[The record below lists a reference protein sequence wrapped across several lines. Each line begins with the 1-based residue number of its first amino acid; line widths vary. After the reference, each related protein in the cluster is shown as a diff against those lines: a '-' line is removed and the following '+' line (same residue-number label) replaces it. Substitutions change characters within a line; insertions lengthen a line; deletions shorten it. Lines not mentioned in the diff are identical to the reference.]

1 LIYIYKDHLKKNSTK
16 VVAFLV
22 IAIFISAC
30 NALKRVPEGKFLL
43 TKNQIL
49 VNEKAIK
56 EQTVFDQMYQNPNGT
71 FGGFKLRL
79 ALYNAANLNPDS
91 TYQAKFTNNPGKYER
106 KSKWLSAKQVD
117 RLGESFYYKGIHQF
131 LKKVGEP
138 PVIIDTIKT
147 KKTANRL
154 DNYYF
159 NKGYFKAKTT
169 YSIDSVGV
177 KKAKV
182 QYKIALSDP
191 FILDT
196 VSKSITS
203 PALDSLYNVAKES
216 SLIQSGKQ
224 YQTTDFEEEKNRIT
238 THFRNN
244 GAYQFQPNNIN
255 FDIDTIG
262 KKNRANVNMLIK
274 NYSYQENDST
284 YTVPFKLFKISD
296 VKIYT
301 DFSQANPPETV
312 TDSTEYK
319 GFKLFS
325 HGKLKYKPSAITD
338 AIFIAKGNLFGD
350 NKTVLT
356 NRSLNNLKIFGY
368 PSIQYVVD
376 KKDSTAQSL
385 IAKIYLTPR
394 KKYSFST
401 TLDLTHS
408 NIQDI
413 GIGASVTE
421 TIRNVFNRAE
431 TLEIG
436 LRGNIGSSKDF
447 ANPNDA
453 FFNVTEYGINLK
465 LNFPRILLPFN
476 TDKIIPKRM
485 IPYTQISSGFNKQRN
500 IGLDKENFTGL
511 ITYNWNPIR
520 NNNVRLDLL
529 NVQFV
534 RNLNPDNYFNVYGS
548 SYNALNEI
556 AKNFNN
562 NSTYLDTKNNLIINS
577 GTTGFTNDV
586 LTLNTAILPTD
597 KEFKEVL
604 SIEERR
610 VRLTENDFIL
620 GTSYTFSQTTK
631 KDLQDNEFY
640 QFKTRIE
647 SAGTLLSLL
656 AKATNLPK
664 NAEDQYEIFN
674 LPYSEYLKLEFD
686 YIKHWDFSKEN
697 IVAFRSF
704 FGIAVPF
711 GNADYIPFSRSYFSG
726 GTNDNRAWQPYSL
739 GPGSTGSILDFNEAN
754 MKIALSAEY
763 RFKIAG
769 SVKGAFFADAGNI
782 WNVLDATTFESAAF
796 TSLKDLKEMALG
808 TGFGI
813 RYDLDFFV
821 VRFDLGFKTYNPA
834 YPTGSRW
841 FKDLNFT
848 KSVLNFGINY
858 PF

>member
-1 LIYIYKDHLKKNSTK
+1 MKKNSTK
-16 VVAFLV
+16 VVAFLL

-30 NALKRVPEGKFLL
+30 NAVKRVPEGKFLL

-49 VNEKAIK
+49 VNDKAIK
-56 EQTVFDQMYQNPNGT
+56 DQTAFDQMYQNPNGT
-71 FGGFKLRL
+71 IGGFKLRL

-131 LKKVGEP
+131 LKKVGEAP
-138 PVIIDTIKT
+138 AIIDTIKT
-147 KKTANRL
+147 QKTAIRL
-154 DNYYF
+154 NNYYF

-169 YSIDSVGV
+169 FSIDTVGL
-177 KKAKV
+177 KKAKIK
-182 QYKIALSDP
+182 YKIALSDP

-196 VSKSITS
+196 ISKSITS
-203 PALDSLYNVAKES
+203 PALDSLYNISKENS
-216 SLIQSGKQ
+216 FILSGKQ
-224 YQTTDFEEEKNRIT
+224 YKTSDFEEEKNRIT
-238 THFRNN
+238 TFFRNN
-244 GAYQFQPNNIN
+244 GAFHFQPNNVT

-262 KKNRANVNMLIK
+262 KKNKANVEMIIK
-274 NYSYQENDST
+274 NYSYQKNDST
-284 YTVPFKLFKISD
+284 YTVPFKLFKVSD
-296 VKIYT
+296 IKIYT
-301 DFSQANPPETV
+301 DYSQKNPPETV
-312 TDSTEYK
+312 TDSVEYK

-338 AIFIAKGNLFGD
+338 AVFITKGTLFGD
-350 NKTVLT
+350 YKTVLS

-368 PSIQYVVD
+368 PSIQYEVD
-376 KKDSTAQSL
+376 KRDSTAQSL
-385 IAKIYLTPR
+385 IAKVYLTPR
-394 KKYSFST
+394 KKFSFST

-408 NIQDI
+408 NIQDF
-413 GIGASVTE
+413 GIGASITE

-436 LRGNIGSSKDF
+436 FRGNIGSSKDF

-465 LNFPRILLPFN
+465 LNFPRILSPFN

-500 IGLDKENFTGL
+500 IGLDKENFTAL
-511 ITYNWNPIR
+511 YTYNWNPIR
-520 NNNVRLDLL
+520 NNTARVELL

-548 SYNALNEI
+548 SYNALNKI
-556 AKNFNN
+556 AKDFNN
-562 NSTYLDTKNNLIINS
+562 NSTYVDSKNNLIINS

-586 LTLNTAILPTD
+586 LNGNSSILPTD

-610 VRLTENDFIL
+610 IRLTENDFIL
-620 GTSYTFSQTTK
+620 GTSYTFTQSTK
-631 KDLQDNEFY
+631 KDIQDNNFY
-640 QFKTRIE
+640 QFKTKIE
-647 SAGTLLSLL
+647 SAGTLLSLI
-656 AKATNLPK
+656 AKASNLQK
-664 NAEDQYEIFN
+664 NTSGQYEIFN
-674 LPYSEYLKLEFD
+674 LPYSEYVKLELD

-697 IVAFRSF
+697 IIAFRSF
-704 FGIAVPF
+704 FGIALPF

-739 GPGSTGSILDFNEAN
+739 GPGSTGSVLDFNEAN
-754 MKIALSAEY
+754 MKIALSTEY

-782 WNVLDATTFESAAF
+782 WNVSDAVTIDSATF
-796 TSLKDLKEMALG
+796 TSLDDLKEIALG
-808 TGFGI
+808 TGFGL
-813 RYDLDFFV
+813 RYDLNFFV

-834 YPTGSRW
+834 YAIGNRW

>member
-1 LIYIYKDHLKKNSTK
+1 MKKNSTK
-16 VVAFLV
+16 VVAFLL

-30 NALKRVPEGKFLL
+30 NAVKRVPEGKFLL

-49 VNEKAIK
+49 VNNKAIK
-56 EQTVFDQMYQNPNGT
+56 DEAAFNQMYQTPNGT
-71 FGGFKLRL
+71 IAGFRLRL

-91 TYQAKFTNNPGKYER
+91 TYQAKFSNKPGKYER
-106 KSKWLSAKQVD
+106 KAKWLSAKQVD

-138 PVIIDTIKT
+138 PVVIDTIKT
-147 KKTANRL
+147 QKTVNRL
-154 DNYYF
+154 NNYYF
-159 NKGYFKAKTT
+159 NNGYFKAKTT
-169 YSIDSVGV
+169 YSIDTLKN

-182 QYKIALSDP
+182 RYQIALSDP

-196 VSKSITS
+196 ITKSITS
-203 PALDSLYNVAKES
+203 PALDSLYNVSKES
-216 SLIQSGKQ
+216 SFIQSGKQ
-224 YQTTDFEEEKNRIT
+224 YKTNDFEEEKNRIT
-238 THFRNN
+238 TYFRNN
-244 GAYQFQPNNIN
+244 GAYHFQPNNVT

-262 KKNRANVNMLIK
+262 KKNKANVNMIIK
-274 NYSYQENDST
+274 NYSYQKEDST

-301 DFSQANPPETV
+301 DFSVKNPPETV
-312 TDSTEYK
+312 TDSAEYK
-319 GFKLFS
+319 GFHLYS

-338 AIFIAKGNLFGD
+338 AVFLTKGTYFGD
-350 NKTVLT
+350 YKTVLT

-368 PSIQYVVD
+368 PSIQYELD

-385 IAKIYLTPR
+385 IAKIYLSPR
-394 KKYSFST
+394 KKFSFGT
-401 TLDLTHS
+401 TLDFTHS
-408 NIQDI
+408 NIQDF
-413 GIGASVTE
+413 GIGGSITQ

-436 LRGNIGSSKDF
+436 FRGNIGSSKDF
-447 ANPNDA
+447 ANPDDA

-465 LNFPRILLPFN
+465 LNFPRIFLPFN

-520 NNNVRLDLL
+520 NNSVRVDLL
-529 NVQFV
+529 NIQFV

-548 SYNALNEI
+548 SYNALNKI

-562 NSTYLDTKNNLIINS
+562 NPSYVDGQNNLRINF

-586 LTLNTAILPTD
+586 LTLQTSILPAD

-610 VRLTENDFIL
+610 QRLTENDFIL
-620 GTSYTFSQTTK
+620 GTSYTFSQSTK

-640 QFKTRIE
+640 QFKTKIE

-656 AKATNLPK
+656 AKASNLEK
-664 NAEDQYEIFN
+664 NASNQYEIFN
-674 LPYSEYLKLEFD
+674 LPYSEYLKLELD
-686 YIKHWDFSKEN
+686 YIKHWDLAKEN
-697 IVAFRSF
+697 IIAFRSF
-704 FGIAVPF
+704 FGIAIPF
-711 GNADYIPFSRSYFSG
+711 GNANYIPFSRSYFSG

-763 RFKIAG
+763 RFKIVG
-769 SVKGAFFADAGNI
+769 SVKGALFADAGNI
-782 WNVLDATTFESAAF
+782 WNVLDATDIESATF
-796 TSLKDLKEMALG
+796 TSLKDLKEIALG
-808 TGFGI
+808 TGFGL
-813 RYDLDFFV
+813 RYDLSFFV

-834 YPTGSRW
+834 YAIGSRW

>member
-1 LIYIYKDHLKKNSTK
+1 MKKNSTK
-16 VVAFLV
+16 VVAFLL

-30 NALKRVPEGKFLL
+30 NAVKRVPEGKFLL

-49 VNEKAIK
+49 VNNKAIK
-56 EQTVFDQMYQNPNGT
+56 DEAAFNQMYQTPNGT
-71 FGGFKLRL
+71 IAGFRLRL

-91 TYQAKFTNNPGKYER
+91 TYQAKFSNKPGKYER
-106 KSKWLSAKQVD
+106 KAKWLSAKQVD

-138 PVIIDTIKT
+138 PVVIDTIKT
-147 KKTANRL
+147 QKTVNRL
-154 DNYYF
+154 NNYYF
-159 NKGYFKAKTT
+159 NNGYFKAKTT
-169 YSIDSVGV
+169 YSIDTLKN

-182 QYKIALSDP
+182 RYQIALSDP

-196 VSKSITS
+196 ITKSITS
-203 PALDSLYNVAKES
+203 PALDSLYNVSKES
-216 SLIQSGKQ
+216 SFIQSGKQ
-224 YQTTDFEEEKNRIT
+224 YKTNDFEEEKNRIT
-238 THFRNN
+238 TFFRNN
-244 GAYQFQPNNIN
+244 GAYHFQPNNVT

-262 KKNRANVNMLIK
+262 KKNKANVNMIIK
-274 NYSYQENDST
+274 NYSYQKEDST

-301 DFSQANPPETV
+301 DFSAKNPPETV
-312 TDSTEYK
+312 TDSAEYK
-319 GFKLFS
+319 GFHLYS

-338 AIFIAKGNLFGD
+338 AVFLTKGTYFGD
-350 NKTVLT
+350 YKTVLT

-368 PSIQYVVD
+368 PSIQYELD

-385 IAKIYLTPR
+385 IAKIYLSPR
-394 KKYSFST
+394 KKFSFGT
-401 TLDLTHS
+401 TLDFTHS
-408 NIQDI
+408 NIQDF
-413 GIGASVTE
+413 GIGGSITQ

-436 LRGNIGSSKDF
+436 FRGNIGSSKDF
-447 ANPNDA
+447 ANPDDA

-465 LNFPRILLPFN
+465 LNFPRIFLPFN

-520 NNNVRLDLL
+520 NNSVRVDLL
-529 NVQFV
+529 NIQFV

-548 SYNALNEI
+548 SYNALNKI

-562 NSTYLDTKNNLIINS
+562 NPSYVDGQNNLRINF

-586 LTLNTAILPTD
+586 LTLQTSILPAD

-610 VRLTENDFIL
+610 QRLTENDFIL
-620 GTSYTFSQTTK
+620 GTSYTFRQSTK

-640 QFKTRIE
+640 QFKTKIE

-656 AKATNLPK
+656 AKASNLEK
-664 NAEDQYEIFN
+664 NASNQYEIFN
-674 LPYSEYLKLEFD
+674 LPYSEYLKLELD
-686 YIKHWDFSKEN
+686 YIKHWDLAKEN
-697 IVAFRSF
+697 IIAFRSF
-704 FGIAVPF
+704 FGIAIPF
-711 GNADYIPFSRSYFSG
+711 GNANYIPFSRSYFSG

-763 RFKIAG
+763 RFKIVG
-769 SVKGAFFADAGNI
+769 SVKGALFADAGNI
-782 WNVLDATTFESAAF
+782 WNVLDATDIESATF
-796 TSLKDLKEMALG
+796 TSLKDLKEIALG
-808 TGFGI
+808 TGFGL
-813 RYDLDFFV
+813 RYDLSFFV

-834 YPTGSRW
+834 YAIGSRW

>member
-1 LIYIYKDHLKKNSTK
+1 MKKNSTK
-16 VVAFLV
+16 VVAFLL

-30 NALKRVPEGKFLL
+30 NAVKRVPEGKFLL

-49 VNEKAIK
+49 VNNKAIK
-56 EQTVFDQMYQNPNGT
+56 DEAAFNQMYQTPNGT
-71 FGGFKLRL
+71 IAGFRLRL

-91 TYQAKFTNNPGKYER
+91 TYQAKFSNKPGKYER
-106 KSKWLSAKQVD
+106 KAKWLSAKQVD

-138 PVIIDTIKT
+138 PVVIDTIKT
-147 KKTANRL
+147 QKTVNRL
-154 DNYYF
+154 NNYYF
-159 NKGYFKAKTT
+159 NNGYFKAKTT
-169 YSIDSVGV
+169 YSIDTLKN

-182 QYKIALSDP
+182 RYQIALSDP

-196 VSKSITS
+196 ITKSITS
-203 PALDSLYNVAKES
+203 PALDSLYNVSKES
-216 SLIQSGKQ
+216 SFIQSGKQ
-224 YQTTDFEEEKNRIT
+224 YKTNDFEEEKNRIT
-238 THFRNN
+238 TFFRNN
-244 GAYQFQPNNIN
+244 GAYHFQPNNVT

-262 KKNRANVNMLIK
+262 KKNKANVNMIIK
-274 NYSYQENDST
+274 NYSYQKEDST

-301 DFSQANPPETV
+301 DFSAKNPPETV
-312 TDSTEYK
+312 TDSAEYK
-319 GFKLFS
+319 GFHLYS

-338 AIFIAKGNLFGD
+338 AVFLTKGTYFGD
-350 NKTVLT
+350 YKTVLT

-368 PSIQYVVD
+368 PSIQYELD

-385 IAKIYLTPR
+385 IAKIYLSPR
-394 KKYSFST
+394 KKFSFGT
-401 TLDLTHS
+401 TLDFTHS
-408 NIQDI
+408 NIQDF
-413 GIGASVTE
+413 GIGGSITQ

-436 LRGNIGSSKDF
+436 FRGNIGSSKDF
-447 ANPNDA
+447 ANPDDA

-465 LNFPRILLPFN
+465 LNFPRIFLPFN

-520 NNNVRLDLL
+520 NNSVRVDLL
-529 NVQFV
+529 NIQFV

-548 SYNALNEI
+548 SYNALNKI

-562 NSTYLDTKNNLIINS
+562 NPSYVDGQNNLRINF

-586 LTLNTAILPTD
+586 LTLQTSILPAD

-610 VRLTENDFIL
+610 QRLTENDFIL
-620 GTSYTFSQTTK
+620 GTSYTFTQSTK

-640 QFKTRIE
+640 QFKTKIE

-656 AKATNLPK
+656 AKASNLEK
-664 NAEDQYEIFN
+664 NASNQYEIFN
-674 LPYSEYLKLEFD
+674 LPYSEYLKLELD
-686 YIKHWDFSKEN
+686 YIKHWDLAKEY
-697 IVAFRSF
+697 IIAFRSF
-704 FGIAVPF
+704 FGIAIPF
-711 GNADYIPFSRSYFSG
+711 GNANYIPFSRSYFSG

-763 RFKIAG
+763 RFKIVG
-769 SVKGAFFADAGNI
+769 SVKGALFADAGNI
-782 WNVLDATTFESAAF
+782 WNVLDATDIESATF
-796 TSLKDLKEMALG
+796 TSLKDLKEIALG
-808 TGFGI
+808 TGFGL
-813 RYDLDFFV
+813 RYDLSFFV

-834 YPTGSRW
+834 YAIGSRW

>member
-1 LIYIYKDHLKKNSTK
+1 LKKNTTK
-16 VVAFLV
+16 VVAFLL

-30 NALKRVPEGKFLL
+30 NAVKRVPEGKFLL
-43 TKNQIL
+43 TKNQIV
-49 VNEKAIK
+49 VNDKAIK
-56 EQTVFDQMYQNPNGT
+56 EQSAFDQMYQNPNGT
-71 FGGFKLRL
+71 ILGFKLRL

-117 RLGESFYYKGIHQF
+117 RLGESFYYKGIHRF
-131 LKKVGEP
+131 LKKVGEA

-147 KKTANRL
+147 QKTANRL
-154 DNYYF
+154 KNYYF
-159 NKGYFKAKTT
+159 NKGYFNAKTS
-169 YSIDSVGV
+169 YSIDTLSN

-182 QYKIALSDP
+182 KYKIALSDP

-196 VSKSITS
+196 ISQSISS
-203 PALDSLYNVAKES
+203 PALDSLYNTTKES
-216 SLIQSGKQ
+216 SFIQTGKQ
-224 YQTTDFEEEKNRIT
+224 YKTIDLDEEKNRLT
-238 THFRNN
+238 TYFRNN
-244 GAYQFQPNNIN
+244 GAYHFQPNNVN

-262 KKNRANVNMLIK
+262 KKNKANVKMIIK
-274 NYSYQENDST
+274 NYSYQKQDST

-301 DFSQANPPETV
+301 DFSAKNPPETV

-319 GFKLFS
+319 GFHLYS

-338 AIFIAKGNLFGD
+338 AVFLTKGSYFGD
-350 NKTVLT
+350 NKTVLST
-356 NRSLNNLKIFGY
+356 RSLNNLKIFGY
-368 PSIQYVVD
+368 PSIQYEVD

-385 IAKIYLTPR
+385 IAKIYLSPR
-394 KKYSFST
+394 KKFSFGT

-408 NIQDI
+408 NIQDF
-413 GIGASVTE
+413 GIGASITE

-436 LRGNIGSSKDF
+436 FRGNIGSSKDF

-465 LNFPRILLPFN
+465 LNFPRILFPIN

-500 IGLDKENFTGL
+500 IGLDKENFTAL
-511 ITYNWNPIR
+511 YTYNWNPIR
-520 NNNVRLDLL
+520 NNTVRVELL

-548 SYNALNEI
+548 SYNALNKI
-556 AKNFNN
+556 AKNFNT
-562 NSTYLDTKNNLIINS
+562 NSNYVDSDKNLRINS
-577 GTTGFTNDV
+577 GTTGFIYDV
-586 LTLNTAILPTD
+586 LSLSTPIKIED
-597 KEFKEVL
+597 KEYKEVL

-610 VRLTENDFIL
+610 IRLTENDFIL
-620 GTSYTFSQTTK
+620 GTSYTFTQSTK
-631 KDLQDNEFY
+631 KDLQDNDFF
-640 QFKTRIE
+640 QIKTKIE
-647 SAGTLLSLL
+647 SAGTLLSLI
-656 AKATNLPK
+656 AKASNLPK
-664 NAEDQYEIFN
+664 NSAGLYEIFN
-674 LPYSEYLKLEFD
+674 LPYSEYLKLELD
-686 YIKHWDFSKEN
+686 YIKHWDLSKEN
-697 IVAFRSF
+697 IIAFRSF
-704 FGIAVPF
+704 FGVALPF
-711 GNADYIPFSRSYFSG
+711 GNAHYVPFSRSYFSG

-739 GPGSTGSILDFNEAN
+739 GPGSTGSIYDFNEAN
-754 MKIALSAEY
+754 MKIAVSAEY

-769 SVKGAFFADAGNI
+769 SVKGALFADAGNI
-782 WNVLDATTFESAAF
+782 WYVLNKDVTGSGTF
-796 TSLKDLKEMALG
+796 TRLKDLKDIALG
-808 TGFGI
+808 TGFGL
-813 RYDLDFFV
+813 RYDLNFFV

-834 YPTGSRW
+834 YAIENRW

>member
-1 LIYIYKDHLKKNSTK
+1 MKKNSTK
-16 VVAFLV
+16 VVAFLL

-30 NALKRVPEGKFLL
+30 NAVKRVPEGKFLL

-49 VNEKAIK
+49 VNDKAIK
-56 EQTVFDQMYQNPNGT
+56 DQTAFDQMYQNPNGT
-71 FGGFKLRL
+71 IGGFKLRL

-138 PVIIDTIKT
+138 PVIIDTLKT
-147 KKTANRL
+147 QKTAIRL
-154 DNYYF
+154 NNYYF
-159 NKGYFKAKTT
+159 NNGYFKAKTT
-169 YSIDSVGV
+169 FSIDTVGV
-177 KKAKV
+177 KKAKIK
-182 QYKIALSDP
+182 YKIALSDP

-196 VSKSITS
+196 ISKSISS
-203 PALDSLYNVAKES
+203 PALDSLYNISKENS
-216 SLIQSGKQ
+216 FIVSGKQ
-224 YQTTDFEEEKNRIT
+224 YKTNDFEEEKNRIT
-238 THFRNN
+238 TFFRNN
-244 GAYQFQPNNIN
+244 GAYHFQPNNVT

-262 KKNRANVNMLIK
+262 KKNKANVELIIK
-274 NYSYQENDST
+274 NYSYQKNDST
-284 YTVPFKLFKISD
+284 YTIPFKLFKISD
-296 VKIYT
+296 IKIYT
-301 DFSQANPPETV
+301 DYSQKNPPETV
-312 TDSTEYK
+312 TDSVEYN

-338 AIFIAKGNLFGD
+338 AVFITKGTLFGD
-350 NKTVLT
+350 YKTVLS

-368 PSIQYVVD
+368 PSIQYEVD

-385 IAKIYLTPR
+385 IAKVYLTPR
-394 KKYSFST
+394 KKFSFST

-408 NIQDI
+408 NIQDF

-436 LRGNIGSSKDF
+436 FRGNIGSSKDF

-465 LNFPRILLPFN
+465 LNFPRILSPLN

-500 IGLDKENFTGL
+500 IGLDKENFTAL
-511 ITYNWNPIR
+511 YTYNWNPIR
-520 NNNVRLDLL
+520 NNTARVELL
-529 NVQFV
+529 NIQFV

-548 SYNALNEI
+548 SYNALNKI
-556 AKNFNN
+556 AKDFNN
-562 NSTYLDTKNNLIINS
+562 NSSYVDSKNNLIINS

-586 LTLNTAILPTD
+586 LTGNSSILPTD

-620 GTSYTFSQTTK
+620 GTSYTFTQSTK
-631 KDLQDNEFY
+631 KDIQDNNFY
-640 QFKTRIE
+640 QFKTKIE
-647 SAGTLLSLL
+647 SAGTLLSLI
-656 AKATNLPK
+656 AKASNLQK
-664 NAEDQYEIFN
+664 NSSGQYEIFN
-674 LPYSEYLKLEFD
+674 LPYSEYLKLELD

-697 IVAFRSF
+697 IIAFRSF
-704 FGIAVPF
+704 FGIALPF
-711 GNADYIPFSRSYFSG
+711 GNADYVPFSRSYFSG

-782 WNVLDATTFESAAF
+782 WNVSDGVTIDSATF
-796 TSLKDLKEMALG
+796 TSLSDLKEIALG
-808 TGFGI
+808 TGFGL
-813 RYDLDFFV
+813 RYDLNFFV

-834 YPTGSRW
+834 YAIGNRW

>member
-1 LIYIYKDHLKKNSTK
+1 MKKNSTK
-16 VVAFLV
+16 VVAFLL

-30 NALKRVPEGKFLL
+30 NAVKRVPEGKFLL

-49 VNEKAIK
+49 VNNKAIK
-56 EQTVFDQMYQNPNGT
+56 DEAAFNQMYQTPNGT
-71 FGGFKLRL
+71 IAGFRLRL

-91 TYQAKFTNNPGKYER
+91 TYQAKFSNKPGKYER
-106 KSKWLSAKQVD
+106 KAKWLSAKQVD

-138 PVIIDTIKT
+138 PVVIDTIKT
-147 KKTANRL
+147 QKTVNRL
-154 DNYYF
+154 NNYYF
-159 NKGYFKAKTT
+159 NNGYFKAKTT
-169 YSIDSVGV
+169 YSIDTLKN

-182 QYKIALSDP
+182 RYQIALSDP

-196 VSKSITS
+196 ITKSITS
-203 PALDSLYNVAKES
+203 PALDSLYNVSKES
-216 SLIQSGKQ
+216 SFIQSGKQ
-224 YQTTDFEEEKNRIT
+224 YKTNDFEEEKNRIT
-238 THFRNN
+238 TFFRNN
-244 GAYQFQPNNIN
+244 GAYHFQPNNVT

-262 KKNRANVNMLIK
+262 KKNKANVNMIIK
-274 NYSYQENDST
+274 NYSYQKEDST

-301 DFSQANPPETV
+301 DFSVKNPPETV
-312 TDSTEYK
+312 TDSAEYK
-319 GFKLFS
+319 GFHLYS

-338 AIFIAKGNLFGD
+338 AVFLTKGTYFGD
-350 NKTVLT
+350 YKTVLT

-368 PSIQYVVD
+368 PSIQYELD

-385 IAKIYLTPR
+385 IAKIYLSPR
-394 KKYSFST
+394 KKFSFGT
-401 TLDLTHS
+401 TLDFTHS
-408 NIQDI
+408 NIQDF
-413 GIGASVTE
+413 GIGGSITQ

-436 LRGNIGSSKDF
+436 FRGNIGSSKDF
-447 ANPNDA
+447 ANPDDA

-465 LNFPRILLPFN
+465 LNFPRIFLPFN

-520 NNNVRLDLL
+520 NNSVRVDLL
-529 NVQFV
+529 NIQFV

-548 SYNALNEI
+548 SYNALNKI

-562 NSTYLDTKNNLIINS
+562 NPSYVDGQNNLRINF

-586 LTLNTAILPTD
+586 LTLQTSILPAD

-610 VRLTENDFIL
+610 QRLTENDFIL
-620 GTSYTFSQTTK
+620 GTSYTFSQSTK

-640 QFKTRIE
+640 QFKTKIE

-656 AKATNLPK
+656 AKASNLEK
-664 NAEDQYEIFN
+664 NASNQYEIFN
-674 LPYSEYLKLEFD
+674 LPYSEYLKLELD
-686 YIKHWDFSKEN
+686 YIKHWDLAKEN
-697 IVAFRSF
+697 IIAFRSF
-704 FGIAVPF
+704 FGIAIPF
-711 GNADYIPFSRSYFSG
+711 GNANYIPFSRSYFSG

-763 RFKIAG
+763 RFKIVG
-769 SVKGAFFADAGNI
+769 SVKGALFADAGNI
-782 WNVLDATTFESAAF
+782 WNVLDATDIESATF
-796 TSLKDLKEMALG
+796 TSLKDLKEIALG
-808 TGFGI
+808 TGFGL
-813 RYDLDFFV
+813 RYDLSFFV

-834 YPTGSRW
+834 YAIGSRW

>member
-1 LIYIYKDHLKKNSTK
+1 LKKNTTK
-16 VVAFLV
+16 VVAFLL
-22 IAIFISAC
+22 IATFISAC
-30 NALKRVPEGKFLL
+30 NAVKRVPEGKFLL
-43 TKNQIL
+43 TKNQIV
-49 VNEKAIK
+49 VNDKAIK
-56 EQTVFDQMYQNPNGT
+56 EQSTFDQMYQNPNGT
-71 FGGFKLRL
+71 ILGFKLRL

-117 RLGESFYYKGIHQF
+117 RLGESFYYKGIHRF
-131 LKKVGEP
+131 LKKVGEA

-147 KKTANRL
+147 QKTATRL
-154 DNYYF
+154 KNYYF
-159 NKGYFKAKTT
+159 NKGYFNAKTS
-169 YSIDSVGV
+169 YSIDTLSN

-182 QYKIALSDP
+182 KYKIALSDP

-196 VSKSITS
+196 ISQSISS
-203 PALDSLYNVAKES
+203 PALDSLYNTTKES
-216 SLIQSGKQ
+216 SFIQTGKQ
-224 YQTTDFEEEKNRIT
+224 YKTIDLDEEKNRIT
-238 THFRNN
+238 TYFRNN
-244 GAYQFQPNNIN
+244 GAYHFQPNNVN

-262 KKNRANVNMLIK
+262 KKNKANVKMIIK
-274 NYSYQENDST
+274 NYSYQKQDST

-301 DFSQANPPETV
+301 DFSAKNPPETV

-319 GFKLFS
+319 GFHLYS

-338 AIFIAKGNLFGD
+338 AVFLTKGSYFGD
-350 NKTVLT
+350 NKTVLST
-356 NRSLNNLKIFGY
+356 RSLNNLKVFGY
-368 PSIQYVVD
+368 PSIQYEVD

-385 IAKIYLTPR
+385 IAKIYLSPR
-394 KKYSFST
+394 KKFSFGT

-408 NIQDI
+408 NIQDF
-413 GIGASVTE
+413 GIGASITE

-431 TLEIG
+431 TLEIEF
-436 LRGNIGSSKDF
+436 RGNIGSSKDF

-465 LNFPRILLPFN
+465 LNFPRILFPIN

-500 IGLDKENFTGL
+500 IGLDKENFTAL
-511 ITYNWNPIR
+511 YTYNWNPIR
-520 NNNVRLDLL
+520 NNTVRVELL

-548 SYNALNEI
+548 SYNALNKI
-556 AKNFNN
+556 AKSFNT
-562 NSTYLDTKNNLIINS
+562 NSNHVDSDKNLRINS
-577 GTTGFTNDV
+577 GTNGFIYDV
-586 LTLNTAILPTD
+586 LSLSTPIKIED
-597 KEFKEVL
+597 KEYKEVL

-610 VRLTENDFIL
+610 LRLTENDFIL
-620 GTSYTFSQTTK
+620 GTSYTFTQSTK
-631 KDLQDNEFY
+631 KDLQDNDFF
-640 QFKTRIE
+640 QIKTKIE
-647 SAGTLLSLL
+647 SAGTLLSLI
-656 AKATNLPK
+656 AKASNLPK
-664 NAEDQYEIFN
+664 NSAGLYEIFN
-674 LPYSEYLKLEFD
+674 LPYSEYLKLELD
-686 YIKHWDFSKEN
+686 YIKHWDLSKEN
-697 IVAFRSF
+697 IIAFRSF
-704 FGIAVPF
+704 FGIALPF
-711 GNADYIPFSRSYFSG
+711 GNAHYVPFSRSYFSG

-769 SVKGAFFADAGNI
+769 SLKGASFADAGNI
-782 WNVLDATTFESAAF
+782 WYVLNKDVTGSGTF
-796 TSLKDLKEMALG
+796 TGLKDLKDIALG
-808 TGFGI
+808 TGFGL
-813 RYDLDFFV
+813 RYDLNFFV

-834 YPTGSRW
+834 YAIENRW

>member
-1 LIYIYKDHLKKNSTK
+1 MKKNSTK
-16 VVAFLV
+16 VVAFLL

-30 NALKRVPEGKFLL
+30 NAVKRVPEGKFLL

-49 VNEKAIK
+49 VNNKAIK
-56 EQTVFDQMYQNPNGT
+56 DEAAFNQMYQTPNGT
-71 FGGFKLRL
+71 IAGFRLRL

-91 TYQAKFTNNPGKYER
+91 TYQAKLSNKPGKYER
-106 KSKWLSAKQVD
+106 KAKWLSAKQVD

-138 PVIIDTIKT
+138 PVVIDTIKT
-147 KKTANRL
+147 QKTVNRL
-154 DNYYF
+154 NNYYF
-159 NKGYFKAKTT
+159 NNGYFKAKTT
-169 YSIDSVGV
+169 YSIDTLKN

-182 QYKIALSDP
+182 RYQIALSDP

-196 VSKSITS
+196 ITKSITS
-203 PALDSLYNVAKES
+203 PALDSLYNVSKES
-216 SLIQSGKQ
+216 SFIQSGKQ
-224 YQTTDFEEEKNRIT
+224 YKTNDFEEEKNRIT
-238 THFRNN
+238 TYFRNN
-244 GAYQFQPNNIN
+244 GAYHFQPNNVT

-262 KKNRANVNMLIK
+262 KKNKANVNMIIK
-274 NYSYQENDST
+274 NYSYQKEDST

-301 DFSQANPPETV
+301 DFSAKNPPETV
-312 TDSTEYK
+312 TDSAEYK
-319 GFKLFS
+319 GFHLYS

-338 AIFIAKGNLFGD
+338 AVFLTKGTYFGD
-350 NKTVLT
+350 YKTVLT

-368 PSIQYVVD
+368 PSIQYELD

-385 IAKIYLTPR
+385 IAKIYLSPR
-394 KKYSFST
+394 KKFSFGT
-401 TLDLTHS
+401 TLDFTHS
-408 NIQDI
+408 NIQDF
-413 GIGASVTE
+413 GIGGSITQ

-436 LRGNIGSSKDF
+436 FRGNIGSSKDF
-447 ANPNDA
+447 ANPDDA

-465 LNFPRILLPFN
+465 LNFPRIFLPFN

-520 NNNVRLDLL
+520 NNSVRVDLL
-529 NVQFV
+529 NIQFV

-548 SYNALNEI
+548 SYNALNKI

-562 NSTYLDTKNNLIINS
+562 NPSYVDGQNNLRINF

-586 LTLNTAILPTD
+586 LTLQTSILPAD

-610 VRLTENDFIL
+610 QRLTENDFIL
-620 GTSYTFSQTTK
+620 GTSYTFTQSTK

-640 QFKTRIE
+640 QFKTKIE

-656 AKATNLPK
+656 AKASNLEK
-664 NAEDQYEIFN
+664 NASNQYEIFN
-674 LPYSEYLKLEFD
+674 LPYSEYLKLELD
-686 YIKHWDFSKEN
+686 YIKHWDLAKEN
-697 IVAFRSF
+697 IIAFRSF
-704 FGIAVPF
+704 FGIAIPF
-711 GNADYIPFSRSYFSG
+711 GNANYIPFSRSYFSG

-763 RFKIAG
+763 RFKIVG
-769 SVKGAFFADAGNI
+769 SVKGALFADAGNI
-782 WNVLDATTFESAAF
+782 WNVLDATDIESATF
-796 TSLKDLKEMALG
+796 TSLKDLKEIALG
-808 TGFGI
+808 TGFGL
-813 RYDLDFFV
+813 RYDLSFFV

-834 YPTGSRW
+834 YAIGSRW

>member
-1 LIYIYKDHLKKNSTK
+1 MKKNSTK
-16 VVAFLV
+16 VVAFLL
-22 IAIFISAC
+22 IAIIISAC
-30 NALKRVPEGKFLL
+30 NAVKRVPEGKFLL

-49 VNEKAIK
+49 VNDKAIK
-56 EQTVFDQMYQNPNGT
+56 DQTAFDQMYQNPNGT
-71 FGGFKLRL
+71 IGRFKLRL

-138 PVIIDTIKT
+138 PVIIDTLKT
-147 KKTANRL
+147 QKTTIRL
-154 DNYYF
+154 NNYYF
-159 NKGYFKAKTT
+159 NNGYFRAKTT
-169 YSIDSVGV
+169 FSIDTVGF
-177 KKAKV
+177 KKAKIK
-182 QYKIALSDP
+182 YKIALSDP

-196 VSKSITS
+196 ISKSISS
-203 PALDSLYNVAKES
+203 PALDSLYNISKEDS
-216 SLIQSGKQ
+216 FILSGKQ
-224 YQTTDFEEEKNRIT
+224 YKTNDFEEEKNRIT
-238 THFRNN
+238 TYFRNN
-244 GAYQFQPNNIN
+244 GAYHFQPNNVT

-262 KKNRANVNMLIK
+262 KKNKADVELIIK
-274 NYSYQENDST
+274 NYSYQKNDST
-284 YTVPFKLFKISD
+284 YTIPFKLFKISD
-296 VKIYT
+296 IKIYT
-301 DFSQANPPETV
+301 DYSQKNPPETV
-312 TDSTEYK
+312 TDSVEYN

-338 AIFIAKGNLFGD
+338 AVFITKGTLFGD
-350 NKTVLT
+350 YKTVLS

-368 PSIQYVVD
+368 PSIQYEVD

-394 KKYSFST
+394 KKFSFST

-408 NIQDI
+408 NIQDF

-436 LRGNIGSSKDF
+436 FRGNIGSSKDF

-465 LNFPRILLPFN
+465 LNFPRILSPFN

-500 IGLDKENFTGL
+500 IGLDKENFTAL
-511 ITYNWNPIR
+511 YTYNWNPIR
-520 NNNVRLDLL
+520 NNTARVELL

-548 SYNALNEI
+548 SYNALNKI
-556 AKNFNN
+556 AKDYNN
-562 NSTYLDTKNNLIINS
+562 NSSYVDNKNNLIINS

-586 LTLNTAILPTD
+586 LYTNTLILPTD
-597 KEFKEVL
+597 KLKEVL

-610 VRLTENDFIL
+610 LRLTENDFIL
-620 GTSYTFSQTTK
+620 GTSYTFTQSTK
-631 KDLQDNEFY
+631 KDIQDNDFY
-640 QFKTRIE
+640 QFKTKIE
-647 SAGTLLSLL
+647 SAGTLLSLI
-656 AKATNLPK
+656 AKASNLQK
-664 NAEDQYEIFN
+664 NSSGQYEIFN
-674 LPYSEYLKLEFD
+674 LPYSEYLKLELD

-697 IVAFRSF
+697 IIAFRSF
-704 FGIAVPF
+704 FGIALPF
-711 GNADYIPFSRSYFSG
+711 GNADYVPFSRSYFSG

-782 WNVLDATTFESAAF
+782 WNVSDAVTIESATF
-796 TSLKDLKEMALG
+796 TSLNDLKEMALG
-808 TGFGI
+808 TGFGL
-813 RYDLDFFV
+813 RYDLNFFV

-834 YPTGSRW
+834 YEIGSRW

>member
-1 LIYIYKDHLKKNSTK
+1 MKKNSTK
-16 VVAFLV
+16 VVAFLL

-30 NALKRVPEGKFLL
+30 NAVKRVPEGKFLL

-49 VNEKAIK
+49 VNNKAIK
-56 EQTVFDQMYQNPNGT
+56 DEAAFNQMYQTPNGT
-71 FGGFKLRL
+71 IAGFRLRL

-91 TYQAKFTNNPGKYER
+91 TYQAKLSNKPGKYER
-106 KSKWLSAKQVD
+106 KAKWLSAKQVD

-138 PVIIDTIKT
+138 PVVIDTIKT
-147 KKTANRL
+147 QKTVNRL
-154 DNYYF
+154 NNYYF
-159 NKGYFKAKTT
+159 NNGYFKAKTT
-169 YSIDSVGV
+169 YSIDTLKN

-182 QYKIALSDP
+182 RYQIALSDP

-196 VSKSITS
+196 ITKSITS
-203 PALDSLYNVAKES
+203 PALDSLYNVSKES
-216 SLIQSGKQ
+216 SFIQSGKQ
-224 YQTTDFEEEKNRIT
+224 YKTNDFEEEKNRIT
-238 THFRNN
+238 TFFRNN
-244 GAYQFQPNNIN
+244 GAYHFQPNNVT

-262 KKNRANVNMLIK
+262 KKNKANVNMIIK
-274 NYSYQENDST
+274 NYSYQKEDST

-301 DFSQANPPETV
+301 DFSAKNPPETV
-312 TDSTEYK
+312 TDSAEYK
-319 GFKLFS
+319 GFHLYS

-338 AIFIAKGNLFGD
+338 AVFLTKGTYFGD
-350 NKTVLT
+350 YKTVLT

-368 PSIQYVVD
+368 PSIQYELD

-385 IAKIYLTPR
+385 IAKIYLSPR
-394 KKYSFST
+394 KKFSFGT
-401 TLDLTHS
+401 TLDFTHS
-408 NIQDI
+408 NIQDF
-413 GIGASVTE
+413 GIGGSITQ

-436 LRGNIGSSKDF
+436 FRGNIGSSKDF
-447 ANPNDA
+447 ANPDDA

-465 LNFPRILLPFN
+465 LNFPRIFLPFN

-520 NNNVRLDLL
+520 NNSVRVDLL
-529 NVQFV
+529 NIQFV

-548 SYNALNEI
+548 SYNALNKI

-562 NSTYLDTKNNLIINS
+562 NPSYVDGQNNLRINF

-586 LTLNTAILPTD
+586 LTLQTSILPAD

-610 VRLTENDFIL
+610 QRLTENDFIL
-620 GTSYTFSQTTK
+620 GTSYTFSQSTK

-640 QFKTRIE
+640 QFKTKIE

-656 AKATNLPK
+656 AKASNLEK
-664 NAEDQYEIFN
+664 NASNQYEIFN
-674 LPYSEYLKLEFD
+674 LPYSEYLKLELD
-686 YIKHWDFSKEN
+686 YIKHWDLAKEN
-697 IVAFRSF
+697 IIAFRSF
-704 FGIAVPF
+704 FGIAIPF
-711 GNADYIPFSRSYFSG
+711 GNANYIPFSRSYFSG

-763 RFKIAG
+763 RFKIVG
-769 SVKGAFFADAGNI
+769 SVKGALFADAGNI
-782 WNVLDATTFESAAF
+782 WNVLDATDIESATF
-796 TSLKDLKEMALG
+796 TSLKDLKEIALG
-808 TGFGI
+808 TGFGL
-813 RYDLDFFV
+813 RYDLSFFV

-834 YPTGSRW
+834 YAIGSRW

>member
-1 LIYIYKDHLKKNSTK
+1 MKKNSTK
-16 VVAFLV
+16 VVAFLL

-30 NALKRVPEGKFLL
+30 NAVKRVPEGKFLL

-49 VNEKAIK
+49 VNNKAIK
-56 EQTVFDQMYQNPNGT
+56 DEAAFNQMYQTPNGT
-71 FGGFKLRL
+71 IAGFRLRL

-91 TYQAKFTNNPGKYER
+91 TYQAKFSNKPGKYER
-106 KSKWLSAKQVD
+106 KAKWLSAKQVD

-138 PVIIDTIKT
+138 PVVIDTIKT
-147 KKTANRL
+147 QKTVNRL
-154 DNYYF
+154 NNYYF
-159 NKGYFKAKTT
+159 NNGYFKAKTT
-169 YSIDSVGV
+169 YSIDTLKN

-182 QYKIALSDP
+182 RYQIALSDP

-196 VSKSITS
+196 ITKSITS
-203 PALDSLYNVAKES
+203 PALDSLYNVSKES
-216 SLIQSGKQ
+216 SFIQSGKQ
-224 YQTTDFEEEKNRIT
+224 YKTNDFEEEKNRIT
-238 THFRNN
+238 TFFRNN
-244 GAYQFQPNNIN
+244 GAYHFQPNNVT

-262 KKNRANVNMLIK
+262 KKNKANVNMIIK
-274 NYSYQENDST
+274 NYSYQKEDST

-301 DFSQANPPETV
+301 DFSAKNPPETV
-312 TDSTEYK
+312 TDSAEYK
-319 GFKLFS
+319 GFHLYS

-338 AIFIAKGNLFGD
+338 AVFLTKGTYFGD
-350 NKTVLT
+350 YKTVLT

-368 PSIQYVVD
+368 PSIQYELD

-385 IAKIYLTPR
+385 IAKIYLSPR
-394 KKYSFST
+394 KKFSFGT
-401 TLDLTHS
+401 TLDFTHS
-408 NIQDI
+408 NIQDF
-413 GIGASVTE
+413 GIGGSITQ

-436 LRGNIGSSKDF
+436 FRGNIGSSKDF
-447 ANPNDA
+447 ANPDDA

-465 LNFPRILLPFN
+465 LNFPRIFLPFN

-520 NNNVRLDLL
+520 NNSVRVDLL
-529 NVQFV
+529 NIQFV

-548 SYNALNEI
+548 SYNALNKI
-556 AKNFNN
+556 AKDYNT
-562 NSTYLDTKNNLIINS
+562 NSSYINSDQKLIITS
-577 GTTGFTNDV
+577 GTDGFVEDV
-586 LTLNTAILPTD
+586 LNLKTPIKFNT
-597 KEFKEVL
+597 KEYKEVL

-610 VRLTENDFIL
+610 LRLTENDFIL
-620 GTSYTFSQTTK
+620 GTSYTFTQSTK

-640 QFKTRIE
+640 QFKTKIE

-656 AKATNLPK
+656 AKASNLEK
-664 NAEDQYEIFN
+664 NASNQYEIFN
-674 LPYSEYLKLEFD
+674 LPYSEYLKLELD
-686 YIKHWDFSKEN
+686 YIKHWDLAKEN
-697 IVAFRSF
+697 IIAFRSF
-704 FGIAVPF
+704 FGIAIPF
-711 GNADYIPFSRSYFSG
+711 GNANYIPFSRSYFSG

-763 RFKIAG
+763 RFKIVG
-769 SVKGAFFADAGNI
+769 SVKGALFADAGNI
-782 WNVLDATTFESAAF
+782 WNVLDATEIESATF
-796 TSLKDLKEMALG
+796 TSLKDLKEIALG
-808 TGFGI
+808 TGFGL
-813 RYDLDFFV
+813 RYDLSFFV

-834 YPTGSRW
+834 YAIGSRW

>member
-1 LIYIYKDHLKKNSTK
+1 
-16 VVAFLV
+16 
-22 IAIFISAC
+22 
-30 NALKRVPEGKFLL
+30 
-43 TKNQIL
+43 
-49 VNEKAIK
+49 
-56 EQTVFDQMYQNPNGT
+56 
-71 FGGFKLRL
+71 L

-91 TYQAKFTNNPGKYER
+91 TYQAKFSNKPGKYER
-106 KSKWLSAKQVD
+106 KAKWLSAKQVD

-138 PVIIDTIKT
+138 PVVIDTIKT
-147 KKTANRL
+147 QKTVNRL
-154 DNYYF
+154 NNYYF
-159 NKGYFKAKTT
+159 NNGYFKAKTT
-169 YSIDSVGV
+169 YSIDTLKN

-182 QYKIALSDP
+182 RYQIALSDP

-196 VSKSITS
+196 ITKSITS
-203 PALDSLYNVAKES
+203 PALDSLYNVSKES
-216 SLIQSGKQ
+216 SFIQSGKQ
-224 YQTTDFEEEKNRIT
+224 YKTNDFEEEKNRIT
-238 THFRNN
+238 TFFRNN
-244 GAYQFQPNNIN
+244 GAYHFQPNNVT

-262 KKNRANVNMLIK
+262 KKNKANVNMIIK
-274 NYSYQENDST
+274 NYSYQKEDST

-301 DFSQANPPETV
+301 DFSAKNPPETV
-312 TDSTEYK
+312 TDSAEYK
-319 GFKLFS
+319 GFHLYS

-338 AIFIAKGNLFGD
+338 AVFLTKGTYFGD
-350 NKTVLT
+350 YKTVLT

-368 PSIQYVVD
+368 PSIQYELD

-385 IAKIYLTPR
+385 IAKIYLSPR
-394 KKYSFST
+394 KKFSFGT
-401 TLDLTHS
+401 TLDFTHS
-408 NIQDI
+408 NIQDF
-413 GIGASVTE
+413 GIGGSITQ

-436 LRGNIGSSKDF
+436 FRGNIGSSKDF
-447 ANPNDA
+447 ANPDDA

-465 LNFPRILLPFN
+465 LNFPRIFLPFN

-520 NNNVRLDLL
+520 NNSVRVDLL
-529 NVQFV
+529 NIQFV

-548 SYNALNEI
+548 SYNALNKI

-562 NSTYLDTKNNLIINS
+562 NPSYVDGQNNLRINF

-586 LTLNTAILPTD
+586 LTLQTSILPAD

-610 VRLTENDFIL
+610 QRLTENDFIL
-620 GTSYTFSQTTK
+620 GTSYTFSQSTK

-640 QFKTRIE
+640 QFKTKIE

-656 AKATNLPK
+656 AKASNLEK
-664 NAEDQYEIFN
+664 NASNQYEIFN
-674 LPYSEYLKLEFD
+674 LPYSEYLKLELD
-686 YIKHWDFSKEN
+686 YIKHWDLAKEN
-697 IVAFRSF
+697 IIAFRSF
-704 FGIAVPF
+704 FGIAIPF
-711 GNADYIPFSRSYFSG
+711 GNANYIPFSRSYFSG

-763 RFKIAG
+763 RFKIVG
-769 SVKGAFFADAGNI
+769 SVKGALFADAGNI
-782 WNVLDATTFESAAF
+782 WNVLDATDIESATF
-796 TSLKDLKEMALG
+796 TSLKDLKEIALG
-808 TGFGI
+808 TGFGL
-813 RYDLDFFV
+813 RYDLSFFV
-821 VRFDLGFKTYNPA
+821 VRFDLGFKTCNPA
-834 YPTGSRW
+834 YAIGSRW